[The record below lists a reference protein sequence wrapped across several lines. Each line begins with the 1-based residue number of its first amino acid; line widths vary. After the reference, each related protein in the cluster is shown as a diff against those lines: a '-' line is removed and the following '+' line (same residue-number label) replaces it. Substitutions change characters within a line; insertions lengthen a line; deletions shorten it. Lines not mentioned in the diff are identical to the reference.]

1 MPSATAHST
10 IIDLSPSAPLDALR
24 IEERNP
30 GRPPIQSVLR
40 PEDQGFSARLAD
52 ICATGRCFVRLSAHE
67 ISTNAVRWDDH
78 DAWQLSLTVEAGE
91 IRALTGTLVRHEEA
105 LALDAPRIL
114 HPAGVLLVGDTLAR
128 FDHGGAYLT
137 AATLRNFPRIP
148 LVDNELGELLDTLY
162 ALPDPPPI
170 DLPADVAIGEQNVP
184 PKPALSVTYDPTP
197 WGGAVPRLAL
207 GFEYGS
213 SRIPENYGRSIIF
226 DRDAMA
232 LHRRDRDMER
242 AAKSRLLAGGAKS
255 DLEAPPGTH
264 RYSIARSSLAPL
276 IAELVREGWRVEASG
291 VRYRAPGAAQAVV
304 RSGID
309 WFDLDLSVDYGGAT
323 ASLPALLEA
332 LRKRE
337 TTVTLSDGSVGLL
350 PTDWLSRLGP
360 ALAAGKT
367 SANATRFSRSQIGL
381 LDALLAAMPEAS
393 VDDTFLQARAR
404 LQEFEGIEEADPPAS
419 FRGTLRHY
427 QREGLGWLRFLRE
440 FGLGGCLA
448 DDMGLGKTVQVL
460 ALLAERAKRPSIIIV
475 PRSLVFNWMREAER
489 FTPNLRVLDYSGGRR
504 KPSDIE
510 TGNWDIVLATYG
522 TLRSDI
528 AHLSRIEF
536 EYAILDEAQ
545 AIKNANTASAKAARL
560 LRAKQRL
567 ALSGTPIENRIE
579 ELWSLFEFLNPGML
593 GAASTFAIMADLATD
608 AEPSD
613 GLAGREI
620 LRRALRPLILRRTK
634 EQVAPELPERV
645 EQTLYVDL
653 EPPQRQ
659 FYMELLAATR
669 RSLLTEVDRVGVGG
683 ARMHILEALLRLR
696 QAACHP
702 VLVDPARPNLP
713 SAKLDALIP
722 TLEEIVEEGHK
733 AIVFSQFTRFLAIV
747 RARLEA
753 ANIPYEYLD
762 GATRNREAHVDRF
775 QSPSGPPVFLI
786 SLKAGGHGL
795 NLTAADY
802 VYLLDPWWN
811 PAVEAQAIDRAHRIG
826 QTRRVMATRLVAR
839 GTIEEKVIELQESK
853 RAIADAILGA
863 DQGVLSKIGREELEI
878 LLSG

>member
-1 MPSATAHST
+1 MPSAPAHST
-10 IIDLSPSAPLDALR
+10 IIIDLSPSAPLDALR

-30 GRPPIQSVLR
+30 GRPPVQSVLR
-40 PEDQGFSARLAD
+40 PEDPGFRARIAEL
-52 ICATGRCFVRLSAHE
+52 CSTGRCHVRLSAHE
-67 ISTNAVRWDDH
+67 ISKNPVRWDD
-78 DAWQLSLTVEAGE
+78 DGAWQLSLTVDAD
-91 IRALTGTLVRHEEA
+91 RTLTGTLVRRDDT
-105 LALDAPRIL
+105 LALDSPRIL

-128 FDHGGAYLT
+128 FDHGRAYLT
-137 AATLRNFPRIP
+137 AATLRHFPRIP

-162 ALPDPPPI
+162 SLPDPPPI

-184 PKPALSVTYDPTP
+184 PKPTLSVTYDPTP

-207 GFEYGS
+207 GFEYGA
-213 SRIPENYGRSIIF
+213 SRIPENYGRSFIF
-226 DRDAMA
+226 DREAMA
-232 LHRRDRDMER
+232 LHRRDRELER

-276 IAELVREGWRVEASG
+276 IADLVREGWRVEASG

-360 ALAAGKT
+360 ALAAGKAA
-367 SANATRFSRSQIGL
+367 ANATRFSRSQIGL

-393 VDDTFLQARAR
+393 VDDTFMQARAR

-460 ALLAERAKRPSIIIV
+460 ALLAERSSRPSIIIV

-510 TGNWDIVLATYG
+510 SGNWDIVLATYG

-536 EYAILDEAQ
+536 EYAILDRRTAQ
-545 AIKNANTASAKAARL
+545 REPL
-560 LRAKQRL
+560 LRPQEARGLGGCRVGILDRL
-567 ALSGTPIENRIE
+567 SLVENGVLE
-579 ELWSLFEFLNPGML
+579 L
-593 GAASTFAIMADLATD
+593 GAAQMCDVAPKRAVRCEYDIPIARLNIRRLSTAAAVVEHAKVRRESLGFSHPVEHERSRHDDDRWPRRTLCKEREHLNRLAKSHVVGETA
-608 AEPSD
+608 AEPE
-613 GLAGREI
+613 LAQEVQPAEPFALILAQRADEVRPRVGRRHALEAVQ
-620 LRRALRPLILRRTK
+620 RRACALEGRVHVGFRHRI
-634 EQVAPELPERV
+634 EQRI
-645 EQTLYVDL
+645 EQ
-653 EPPQRQ
+653 R
-659 FYMELLAATR
+659 
-669 RSLLTEVDRVGVGG
+669 
-683 ARMHILEALLRLR
+683 HLRLSI
-696 QAACHP
+696 AHHA
-702 VLVDPARPNLP
+702 VDDPAARRERREPRQP
-713 SAKLDALIP
+713 
-722 TLEEIVEEGHK
+722 LERQH
-733 AIVFSQFTRFLAIV
+733 AV
-747 RARLEA
+747 RAVR
-753 ANIPYEYLD
+753 
-762 GATRNREAHVDRF
+762 
-775 QSPSGPPVFLI
+775 
-786 SLKAGGHGL
+786 
-795 NLTAADY
+795 
-802 VYLLDPWWN
+802 
-811 PAVEAQAIDRAHRIG
+811 
-826 QTRRVMATRLVAR
+826 
-839 GTIEEKVIELQESK
+839 
-853 RAIADAILGA
+853 
-863 DQGVLSKIGREELEI
+863 
-878 LLSG
+878 